1 MRVCHVITRLIVGGA
16 QENTLA
22 SCIGLRAR
30 RYEVDLVVG
39 PQTGPEGSLHEQA
52 RAAGVP
58 MIVLPELLR
67 APNPLADVPAARA
80 LTRLF
85 RERRYDLVHT
95 HSGKAGFVGRWAARR
110 AGVPIVV
117 HTIHGPSFYRYQNP
131 VGNWLFCWA
140 EKVAAEWTTQ
150 FVSVADAMTRQ
161 YLAAGVGRP
170 NQYITIRS
178 GMNVRAFLEARP
190 DPELRAQLGIGD
202 GDLVV
207 GKVARLFRLKGHQ
220 YLFDA
225 IPRILR
231 EIPNVKFL
239 LVGDGPYRER
249 FERMA
254 GPQVVFAGLVPP
266 GEIPRYIALMD
277 VLVHLSL
284 REGLPRTLPQA
295 LACGK
300 PVVAFDVDGAREV
313 CRDGET
319 GFLIPAEDT
328 DRLAEAVIRLLR
340 DPVLAHRMG
349 ATGRKLVAAE
359 FDEERMVEQLDAL
372 YRRLAR
378 TCIGFSSISMS
389 ST

>member
-1 MRVCHVITRLIVGGA
+1 MRICHVITRLIVGGA

-22 SCIGLRAR
+22 SCNGLRSR
-30 RYEVDLVVG
+30 GYEVDLVVG
-39 PQTGPEGSLHEQA
+39 PQTGPEGSLRVQA
-52 RAAGVP
+52 RTAGLP
-58 MIVLPELLR
+58 LIVLPELLR
-67 APNPLADVPAARA
+67 APNPLADVLAARA

-85 RERRYDLVHT
+85 RERRYELVHT

-117 HTIHGPSFYRYQNP
+117 HTIHGPSFYQYQNP

-178 GMNVRAFLEARP
+178 GMNVQAFLEARP
-190 DPELRAQLGIGD
+190 DPELRARLGIGD

-349 ATGRKLVAAE
+349 ATGRKLVATE

>member
-22 SCIGLRAR
+22 SCIGLRACG
-30 RYEVDLVVG
+30 YEVDLVVG

-190 DPELRAQLGIGD
+190 DPELRARLGIGD